1 MNTSFEKNWDDYAK
15 VIYDRKLSP
24 EWKILREVR
33 ESHWE
38 EFFNVTEGEKILDAG
53 CGHGEYT
60 IYALREKAKVW
71 AFDYSGEMVKGTQA
85 LLDIFSLK
93 PEKLTIN
100 LVLDIP
106 YPDEFFDQVFCLAVI
121 DHLDPE
127 SRKKAMS
134 EVTRVL
140 KKGGRMY
147 INVPNR
153 FAFHGRI
160 FFYIMAKLRRY
171 PAGKIKYFTP
181 AEVNKIL
188 NENGLKRVKTLG
200 MTILPPF
207 SGFYTTDLRRVTF
220 LPEFIIKPLDKLYLV
235 VEKTLRRIPIFKPF
249 CWHHYVE
256 AIKL

>member
-1 MNTSFEKNWDDYAK
+1 
-15 VIYDRKLSP
+15 
-24 EWKILREVR
+24 
-33 ESHWE
+33 
-38 EFFNVTEGEKILDAG
+38 
-53 CGHGEYT
+53 
-60 IYALREKAKVW
+60 
-71 AFDYSGEMVKGTQA
+71 MVKCTQA

-93 PEKLTIN
+93 PKKLTVN
-100 LVLDIP
+100 SVLDIP
-106 YPDEFFDQVFCLAVI
+106 YPEEFFDQVFCLAVI
-121 DHLDPE
+121 DHLDHE

-153 FAFHGRI
+153 YAFHGRI
-160 FFYIMAKLRRY
+160 LFYIMAKLKRY
-171 PAGKIKYFTP
+171 PTGKIKYFTL

-188 NENGLKRVKTLG
+188 NKNGLKWVKTLG

-207 SGFYTTDLRRVTF
+207 SGFYTTNLWRVTF

-235 VEKTLRRIPIFKPF
+235 VEKTLRRMPIFKPF